1 MGSAAKGSPA
11 HTWHEGSPTNLQ
23 LLASGEICFVR
34 GKAHPGGK
42 GGGSAGPGGAGGLLT
57 PVPTRG
63 HAGGRPGLGGLWR
76 RPAGGTRREAAAPPG
91 TFLLSSSRGWKI
103 YKARSEN
110 IYTAAILGGI
120 WDVNLKNLW
129 GEDHNGPFERA
140 SVAIAAS
147 RPRRR
152 GAPPAAAPALMGASP
167 AGSPPGSQGGCA
179 RRPRRRPAPLIASR
193 ASPCPGRAAPRGRG
207 VRAVSCGG
215 AAGPERHGGDPR
227 LQPRAVLI
235 LSKSNIPRRAG
246 PQPGKFQPER

>member
-1 MGSAAKGSPA
+1 MRGQEMP
-11 HTWHEGSPTNLQ
+11 EGSCRRC
-23 LLASGEICFVR
+23 GR
-34 GKAHPGGK
+34 GDTAR
-42 GGGSAGPGGAGGLLT
+42 AGPGSGA
-57 PVPTRG
+57 V
-63 HAGGRPGLGGLWR
+63 AG
-76 RPAGGTRREAAAPPG
+76 PAGGTRREAETPPG

-167 AGSPPGSQGGCA
+167 AGSPPGSRG
-179 RRPRRRPAPLIASR
+179 
-193 ASPCPGRAAPRGRG
+193 AAPD
-207 VRAVSCGG
+207 
-215 AAGPERHGGDPR
+215 GPADAPR
-227 LQPRAVLI
+227 P
-235 LSKSNIPRRAG
+235 
-246 PQPGKFQPER
+246 